1 MVKDGHS
8 QAFSA
13 PPEPTPLLNVDILL
27 GVPTAVQRA
36 KAPAL
41 SLCQLGSLLR
51 RRFDPWPGAVGS
63 GSRIAAAAA
72 QTQFLAREPP
82 FAVGA
87 AEINKQTFC
96 SASFTP

>member
-51 RRFDPWPGAVGS
+51 RRFDP
-63 GSRIAAAAA
+63 
-72 QTQFLAREPP
+72 
-82 FAVGA
+82 
-87 AEINKQTFC
+87 
-96 SASFTP
+96 